1 MLRILGRATSS
12 NVQKVVWLCEEV
24 GIPYEREDIG
34 GPFGGNDRP
43 DYLALN
49 PNGRVP
55 TLIDGDFVIWESN
68 ACVQYLASRHAAG
81 SWYPDDLQ
89 TRARA
94 VQWMDWSLGSL
105 APTHVPAFQGL
116 IRTPPDKRDPEAIA
130 RGRDAWSKLM
140 AMLDNHLSDRAY
152 IAGESITMGDM
163 PPAVISFRWFNLDF
177 EREDYPN
184 AKRWYETIA
193 ARPAFA
199 QHVVDIGL
207 A

>member
-34 GPFGGNDRP
+34 GPFGGNDQP

-68 ACVQYLASRHAAG
+68 ACVQYLASQHAAG
-81 SWYPDDLQ
+81 TWYPDDLRM
-89 TRARA
+89 RARA

-116 IRTPPDKRDPEAIA
+116 IRTPPAERNPDAIA
-130 RGRDAWSKLM
+130 RSRDAWSKLM
-140 AMLDNHLSDRAY
+140 AMLDAHLADRAY
-152 IAGESITMGDM
+152 IAGETITMGDM
-163 PPAVISFRWFNLDF
+163 PPAVLSFRWFNLDF

-184 AKRWYETIA
+184 ARRWYGAIA
-193 ARPAFA
+193 ERPAFVR
-199 QHVVDIGL
+199 HVIDIGL

>member
-34 GPFGGNDRP
+34 GPFGGNDQP

-68 ACVQYLASRHAAG
+68 ACVQYLASGHAFG
-81 SWYPDDLQ
+81 TWYPEDLQ
-89 TRARA
+89 ARARA
-94 VQWMDWSLGSL
+94 VQWMDWSLGML

-116 IRTPPDKRDPEAIA
+116 IRTPPEQRDPAAIA
-130 RGRDAWSKLM
+130 RGRDSWSKLM
-140 AMLDNHLSDRAY
+140 AMLDAHLADRAY
-152 IAGESITMGDM
+152 IAGGSITMGDM
-163 PPAVISFRWFNLDF
+163 PPAVIAFRWFNLDF

-184 AKRWYETIA
+184 AKRWYDSIA

-199 QHVVDIGL
+199 EHVIDIGL

>member
-34 GPFGGNDRP
+34 GPFGGNDQP

-68 ACVQYLASRHAAG
+68 ACVQYLASGHAFG
-81 SWYPDDLQ
+81 TWYPEDLQ

-94 VQWMDWSLGSL
+94 MQWMDWSLGTL

-116 IRTPPDKRDPEAIA
+116 IRTPPGQRDPAAIA
-130 RGRDAWSKLM
+130 RGRDNWSKLM
-140 AMLDNHLSDRAY
+140 AMLDAHLADRAY
-152 IAGESITMGDM
+152 IAGGSVTMGDM
-163 PPAVISFRWFNLDF
+163 PPAVIAFRWFNLDF

-184 AKRWYETIA
+184 AKRWYDTIA

-199 QHVVDIGL
+199 EHVIDIGL

>member
-55 TLIDGDFVIWESN
+55 TVIDGDFVIWESN

-81 SWYPDDLQ
+81 QLVSRRPANAGPRRAVDGLVAGL
-89 TRARA
+89 ARA
-94 VQWMDWSLGSL
+94 HPCAG
-105 APTHVPAFQGL
+105 VPG
-116 IRTPPDKRDPEAIA
+116 TDPHTAGA
-130 RGRDAWSKLM
+130 AQPGG
-140 AMLDNHLSDRAY
+140 DRA
-152 IAGESITMGDM
+152 
-163 PPAVISFRWFNLDF
+163 
-177 EREDYPN
+177 
-184 AKRWYETIA
+184 A
-193 ARPAFA
+193 AATPGRS
-199 QHVVDIGL
+199 
-207 A
+207 